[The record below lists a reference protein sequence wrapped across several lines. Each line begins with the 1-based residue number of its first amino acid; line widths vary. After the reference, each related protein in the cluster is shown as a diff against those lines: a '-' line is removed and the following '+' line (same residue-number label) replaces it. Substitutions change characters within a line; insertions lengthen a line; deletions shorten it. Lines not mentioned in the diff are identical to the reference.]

1 MAYIQTF
8 GNNKK
13 KTLKISNKKKK
24 MIFFL
29 ENVQVEKFQITK

>member
-8 GNNKK
+8 GSNKK
-13 KTLKISNKKKK
+13 KTLKKSNKKK

-29 ENVQVEKFQITK
+29 ENVQVVKFQITK

>member
-8 GNNKK
+8 GSNKK
-13 KTLKISNKKKK
+13 KTLKINNKKK

-29 ENVQVEKFQITK
+29 ENVQVVKFQITK